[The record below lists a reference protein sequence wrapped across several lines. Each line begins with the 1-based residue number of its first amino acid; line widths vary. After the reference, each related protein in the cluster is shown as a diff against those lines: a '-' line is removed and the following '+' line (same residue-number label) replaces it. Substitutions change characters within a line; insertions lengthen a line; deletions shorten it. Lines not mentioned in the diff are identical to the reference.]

1 VPVEDA
7 HRVGV
12 VDCGGE
18 GLQVAFVGGPADLV
32 VAVKVRHSFSHRAP
46 DAVPVLDPQDA
57 EGGGVV
63 DGGLD
68 PKHVGLV
75 VAFDRVAGHGVLDS
89 PPFGAAPGGAGHLAG
104 ELRGEL
110 SPEEAQHVLGTE
122 GGGGVREQA
131 GQDGLEGAAGGE
143 GDVGGDLGLV
153 HDPPVRP
160 VASPAQHRQV
170 GVHLTGQTVEEA
182 RPAAG
187 GPSAGQALRDGPVG
201 DGDDGVE
208 VSAVVDP
215 LGAQGGGQRFFGS
228 CDQSV
233 GALTCP

>member
-1 VPVEDA
+1 MRNSSAEPVDGVLAGEGGPEQGEVVGSDGVEAGVLLSAVADGPAVPVEDA

-143 GDVGGDLGLV
+143 GDVRND
-153 HDPPVRP
+153 R
-160 VASPAQHRQV
+160 
-170 GVHLTGQTVEEA
+170 
-182 RPAAG
+182 
-187 GPSAGQALRDGPVG
+187 
-201 DGDDGVE
+201 
-208 VSAVVDP
+208 
-215 LGAQGGGQRFFGS
+215 
-228 CDQSV
+228 
-233 GALTCP
+233 